1 MPKLWME
8 TNWTKCKQNKTKQNP
23 PPLKTEQKP
32 TTKDTQTKIK
42 ARDLYDY

>member
-23 PPLKTEQKP
+23 PPPQNRTKTNNKRHSD
-32 TTKDTQTKIK
+32 KDQGKGFI
-42 ARDLYDY
+42 